1 MKHNWEKHHINT
13 VFNFEKG
20 VLQSSKNKAGNF
32 VFITASNE
40 FKTHN
45 EYYYDTEALCFAF
58 AASGSLGRTHYFNG
72 KFIASD
78 LVYVLTPK
86 KEYKDK
92 IELKFHYYFLNH
104 FKEEIVRMTKS
115 GTSKVSINREAF
127 SKIEIP
133 IPPLSTQNK
142 VIVTLD
148 KVKSRLDEIKTLRE
162 KQTKDINNLLFSK
175 YTDMIESAEWLPM
188 KEIAPIHRR
197 QLEINPDE
205 TYLRIGVRS
214 FGRGLFEN
222 PSFKGSELTW
232 QKIFRMNEGDLLFS
246 NANGWEGAVGLI
258 PKKYDGWVGS
268 HRYITCLPN
277 LEIINP
283 EFLFY
288 YFTTFEGVGKLSQ
301 ASPGTVARTRTL
313 NNKLLM
319 QIDVPV
325 PSIELQKEFVEL
337 LEKTN
342 AIKEYH
348 KQTEL
353 ELTELMPSLLDKAF
367 KGEL

>member
-246 NANGWEGAVGLI
+246 NANGWEGAVG
-258 PKKYDGWVGS
+258 
-268 HRYITCLPN
+268 
-277 LEIINP
+277 
-283 EFLFY
+283 
-288 YFTTFEGVGKLSQ
+288 
-301 ASPGTVARTRTL
+301 
-313 NNKLLM
+313 
-319 QIDVPV
+319 
-325 PSIELQKEFVEL
+325 
-337 LEKTN
+337 
-342 AIKEYH
+342 
-348 KQTEL
+348 
-353 ELTELMPSLLDKAF
+353 
-367 KGEL
+367 